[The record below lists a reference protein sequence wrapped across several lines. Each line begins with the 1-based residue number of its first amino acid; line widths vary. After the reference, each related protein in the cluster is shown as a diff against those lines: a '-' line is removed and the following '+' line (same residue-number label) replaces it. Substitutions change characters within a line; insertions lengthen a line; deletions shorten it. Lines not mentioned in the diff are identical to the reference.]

1 MGRLVERPFS
11 LAFSGRVRSE
21 ACVATCTSPVPE
33 SYPVSLSTGPVE
45 ACLRTDLPPADDAL
59 PGNPGPFDGGDSH
72 SSMAVTTTGICNSE
86 RSTGLHS
93 PASALALRPPTD
105 TALDRVPGYRHLA

>member
-33 SYPVSLSTGPVE
+33 SYPVSLSTGPVK

-72 SSMAVTTTGICNSE
+72 PSMAVTTAGICNSG
-86 RSTGLHS
+86 RSTGPHG
-93 PASALALRPPTD
+93 PTSALPPRPPTD
-105 TALDRVPGYRHLA
+105 TVFGRVPGYRHLA

>member
-33 SYPVSLSTGPVE
+33 SYPVTLSTVPIRDY
-45 ACLRTDLPPADDAL
+45 LRTDLPPADDAL

-72 SSMAVTTTGICNSE
+72 PSMAVTTTGICTGD
-86 RSTGLHS
+86 RSTGRHR
-93 PASALALRPPTD
+93 PASTRSPRPPTD
-105 TALDRVPGYRHLA
+105 TI